1 PAHGGPRGG
10 GRGRARLRSTAPP
23 LVRDHAHA
31 PHPDRQT
38 GPRPAGRPPDHPR
51 PRTAE
56 TAMTPARRLG
66 LLTRH
71 PQAVEGE
78 THNPLIPPARR
89 PRASGGAATGM
100 LSALTVPTRRPQ
112 TVGG

>member
-1 PAHGGPRGG
+1 
-10 GRGRARLRSTAPP
+10 
-23 LVRDHAHA
+23 
-31 PHPDRQT
+31 
-38 GPRPAGRPPDHPR
+38 
-51 PRTAE
+51 
-56 TAMTPARRLG
+56 MTPARRLG

-112 TVGG
+112 TVGGAMTRLSDLMTVTVLSAGWEVEGL